1 MKKVKL
7 VAMFLA
13 MVLVLGSLVGCA
25 QKQVDKQDDAQETV
39 SITIMHYMGEQS
51 KRETLN
57 AIVEA
62 FEKAIPALRS
72 NLNRSI
78 PVKYIKP
85 IRPVLTPAMLLMCCL
100 EVPAK

>member
-62 FEKAIPALRS
+62 FEKANPGIK
-72 NLNRSI
+72 
-78 PVKYIKP
+78 VK
-85 IRPVLTPAMLLMCCL
+85 L
-100 EVPAK
+100 EQIDSSEVYQTYQTRFNTGDAAK